1 MSKPQQSSQSE
12 KQSGSDWVKVA
23 PCLYRY
29 RGGTYYSLLKHHGKQ
44 IRRSLET
51 TDRKLAERRLA
62 KAKEDLTKIN
72 PSVSRRT
79 IDEHLPTHE
88 KTLGGVASTI
98 SRKKHYL
105 KKFITEWPKDAPREI
120 RHIKKTHIASWL
132 MAYTR
137 EEWKPR
143 PLAPATLNHLITEV
157 RSFFETAVIE
167 GVIAESPAR
176 DITYGKVPKPKR
188 KTPTP
193 EEFDAILANIRSQ
206 KANGHGAE
214 DSADTVELAG
224 RLGLGQAELAGIRRM
239 HINLETNT
247 ISITIRRKTKVGF
260 VIPIFPQAMEIILRR
275 LADMPSDPEARLLP
289 NYNFRKALEGACARL
304 NLPRFE
310 PRSLRRRFVTTAF
323 HAGVDAATIAAWQ
336 GHQDGGALVLKTYS
350 DEVRMPRSQ
359 EMAKLLAPKPAGG
372 NVLEFPKEATA

>member
-79 IDEHLPTHE
+79 IDEHLPTHQ
-88 KTLGGVASTI
+88 KTLEGVPSTV

-120 RHIKKTHIASWL
+120 RHIKQTHIKSWL

-143 PLAPATLNHLITEV
+143 PLAPATLNHLITEI
-157 RSFFETAVIE
+157 RCFFETAVIE

-176 DITYGKVPKPKR
+176 DITYMTVPKPKR
-188 KTPTP
+188 KLPTP
-193 EEFDAILANIRSQ
+193 EEFDAIVANIRSQ
-206 KANGHGAE
+206 KSNGHGAE
-214 DSADTVELAG
+214 NSADAVELSC
-224 RLGLGQAELAGIRRM
+224 RLGLGKAELAGIRRM
-239 HINLETNT
+239 HIDLETNT

-260 VIPIFPQAMEIILRR
+260 VIPIYPQAMEIILRR
-275 LADMPSDPEARLLP
+275 LANMPSDPEARLLP
-289 NYNFRKALEGACARL
+289 HYNFRKALEGACARL
-304 NLPRFE
+304 NLPRFD
-310 PRSLRRRFVTTAF
+310 PRSLRRRFVTTALR
-323 HAGVDAATIAAWQ
+323 AGVDAATVAAWQ
-336 GHQDGGALVLKTYS
+336 GHQDGGALVLKTYG
-350 DEVRMPRSQ
+350 DEVRMPHSQ
-359 EMAKLLAPKPAGG
+359 KMAKLLAPKPAGD
-372 NVLEFPKEATA
+372 NITPFKAEAAA

>member
-1 MSKPQQSSQSE
+1 MRKIQQSSQSE
-12 KQSGSDWVKVA
+12 KRSGSDWVKVA

-29 RGGTYYSLLKHHGKQ
+29 RGATYYSLLKHHGKQ

-62 KAKEDLTKIN
+62 KAKEDLSKIN

-98 SRKKHYL
+98 LRKKHYL
-105 KKFITEWPKDAPREI
+105 KKFIDEWPKDAPREI
-120 RHIKKTHIASWL
+120 RHIKQTDIKSWL

-157 RSFFETAVIE
+157 RCFFETAVIE
-167 GVIAESPAR
+167 GTIAESPAR
-176 DITYGKVPKPKR
+176 DITYLKVPNPKR

-193 EEFDAILANIRSQ
+193 EEFEAIVANIRSQ

-214 DSADTVELAG
+214 NSADAVELSG
-224 RLGLGQAELAGIRRM
+224 RLGLGQAELAGIQRM
-239 HINLETNT
+239 HIDLKTNS

-260 VIPIFPQAMEIILRR
+260 VIPIYPQAMEIILRR
-275 LADMPSDPEARLLP
+275 LAYIPNNPEARLLP

-310 PRSLRRRFVTTAF
+310 PRSLRRRFVTTALR
-323 HAGVDAATIAAWQ
+323 AGVDPTTVGAWQ
-336 GHQDGGALVLKTYS
+336 GHQDGGGLVLKKYG
-350 DEVRMPRSQ
+350 DEVRMDHSQ
-359 EMAKLLAPKPAGG
+359 KMAKLLAPKTSGS
-372 NVLEFPKEATA
+372 NILEFPQGATA